1 MSITHRFIA
10 IEGPIGVGKTS
21 LAHKL
26 AETLNAQLLLENAED
41 NPFLE
46 RFYKNPKQMA
56 LATQLFFL
64 LQRSQQI
71 NDLRQDDLFHAATVA
86 DYMIEKD
93 RLFAEVTLA
102 ADELALYENV
112 FTHMTIN
119 APKPDLVIYLQA
131 SVATLQQR
139 IEKRGIDY
147 ERYAQ
152 SNYLQRLSDRYT
164 EFFFNYNEA
173 PLLIVNVEN
182 INYIDNENDYEDL
195 LAQIALTTSG
205 RHYFNP
211 TINHSSLI

>member
-1 MSITHRFIA
+1 MLSSHRFIA

-21 LAHKL
+21 LANKL
-26 AETLNAQLLLENAED
+26 AETYNAQLLLENAAE
-41 NPFLE
+41 NPFLA

-71 NDLRQDDLFHAATVA
+71 NDLRQEDLFHRATVA

-102 ADELALYENV
+102 EDELALYESV
-112 FTHMTIN
+112 FTHMTIH

-131 SVATLQQR
+131 PVATLQQR
-139 IEKRGIDY
+139 IEKRGIEY
-147 ERYAQ
+147 ERFAE

-164 EFFFNYNEA
+164 EFFFNYTAA
-173 PLLIVNVEN
+173 PLLIVNVEH
-182 INYIDNENDYEDL
+182 INYVDNDNDYHDL
-195 LAQIALTTSG
+195 LSHIAATTSG

-211 TINHSSLI
+211 KMNHSALL